1 MLSEKWKFKDQMKS
15 HAHQE
20 LFLCLL
26 RSCGTHGHKLCWL
39 SELGVLGTHPRG
51 LLKSWG
57 TRCGSKPFTH
67 QAEAGSWG
75 LPPNC
80 MALGWERF
88 MVRVHPSLSY
98 SFWGI
103 MYLVCRSHWASFWIF
118 LRGNCSVC
126 GCTFCVSKGGR
137 KFRSLLSLSLSL
149 FIIRTFFNYRKMQGN
164 TQKLMGTCQKKQE
177 PAWKGWCWP
186 NSRQFK
192 DQN

>member
-1 MLSEKWKFKDQMKS
+1 MFP
-15 HAHQE
+15 
-20 LFLCLL
+20 CLL

-39 SELGVLGTHPRG
+39 LELGVLGTHPRG

-57 TRCGSKPFTH
+57 TRRGSKPFTP

-75 LPPNC
+75 FPPNC
-80 MALGWERF
+80 MALGWEWDLRWECVPAF
-88 MVRVHPSLSY
+88 PTHFEALSTHCAEVTGLV
-98 SFWGI
+98 SGFFSEGI
-103 MYLVCRSHWASFWIF
+103 AL
-118 LRGNCSVC
+118 C

-149 FIIRTFFNYRKMQGN
+149 FIIRKFFNYRKMQGN

-177 PAWKGWCWP
+177 PARKGSSWP

>member
-1 MLSEKWKFKDQMKS
+1 MWVQTLHSSGRSWQLGAPS
-15 HAHQE
+15 Q
-20 LFLCLL
+20 LYGTGL
-26 RSCGTHGHKLCWL
+26 R
-39 SELGVLGTHPRG
+39 V
-51 LLKSWG
+51 
-57 TRCGSKPFTH
+57 
-67 QAEAGSWG
+67 
-75 LPPNC
+75 
-80 MALGWERF
+80 RF

-118 LRGNCSVC
+118 LGGNCSVC